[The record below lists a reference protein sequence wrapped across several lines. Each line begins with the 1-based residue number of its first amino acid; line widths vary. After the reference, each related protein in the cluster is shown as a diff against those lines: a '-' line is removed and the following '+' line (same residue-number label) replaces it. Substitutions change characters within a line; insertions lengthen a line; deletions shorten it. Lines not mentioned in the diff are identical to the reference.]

1 MFLEL
6 IQNAY
11 CGGSLIARDS
21 PFPEKLMARQYLVSP
36 IGRNSGV
43 LIGGEHHQNSVSRFS
58 SNSGGFCAAKTGF
71 DGLSSV
77 VLVRFC
83 SNFLKAP
90 GISSYRR
97 NRTFGR
103 AM

>member
-1 MFLEL
+1 MKNH
-6 IQNAY
+6 Q
-11 CGGSLIARDS
+11 SLTQPIS
-21 PFPEKLMARQYLVSP
+21 GMVSP

-43 LIGGEHHQNSVSRFS
+43 LIGGEPHQNSVSRVS
-58 SNSGGFCAAKTGF
+58 LNSGGFRAAKTGF
-71 DGLSSV
+71 DGLKSV
-77 VLVRFC
+77 VLVRFIR
-83 SNFLKAP
+83 NFPKAP

>member
-1 MFLEL
+1 VSL
-6 IQNAY
+6 IQGASTGFEKSN
-11 CGGSLIARDS
+11 LI
-21 PFPEKLMARQYLVSP
+21 SP

-43 LIGGEHHQNSVSRFS
+43 LIGGEHHQNSVSRVS
-58 SNSGGFCAAKTGF
+58 SNSGGFCAAKTGY

-90 GISSYRR
+90 GISSYMR